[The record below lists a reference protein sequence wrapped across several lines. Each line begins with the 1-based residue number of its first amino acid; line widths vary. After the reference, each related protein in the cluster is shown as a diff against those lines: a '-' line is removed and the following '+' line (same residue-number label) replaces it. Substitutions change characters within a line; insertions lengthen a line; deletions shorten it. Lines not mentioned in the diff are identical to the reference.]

1 MKMRLRDHPL
11 MSYGGVRNWPPVW
24 LGLVGEKRHPRGE
37 IGILHEV
44 RYGRAP
50 LGRSR
55 LHLVVVYKKSHY
67 MGSLLFDDRVFCLHI
82 YQVLINH
89 CGKCMQ
95 EIGSID
101 LSYTLK
107 T

>member
-1 MKMRLRDHPL
+1 M
-11 MSYGGVRNWPPVW
+11 
-24 LGLVGEKRHPRGE
+24 
-37 IGILHEV
+37 
-44 RYGRAP
+44 
-50 LGRSR
+50 
-55 LHLVVVYKKSHY
+55 HLVVVYKKSHY